1 MIIRHIYLEEYMQ
14 NIVLSFLAAD
24 TVATQGVGQIISL
37 FAMPVLILVV
47 FYFML
52 IRPQRKQEKKQ
63 RDMRSALKSGDK
75 VITTGG
81 VTGRVVNIK
90 DDEVT
95 IETSVARTMVTF
107 RREAIMSV
115 IKPISDET

>member
-1 MIIRHIYLEEYMQ
+1 MFNFTQMYLSAETAQ
-14 NIVLSFLAAD
+14 AGGI
-24 TVATQGVGQIISL
+24 GQLISL
-37 FAMPVLILVV
+37 FAMPILILVV

-63 RDMRSALKSGDK
+63 RDMRNALKTGDK

-81 VTGRVVNIK
+81 ITGRVVNIK

-107 RREAIMSV
+107 RREAIMTV
-115 IKPISDET
+115 VKPISDEA

>member
-1 MIIRHIYLEEYMQ
+1 MFE
-14 NIVLSFLAAD
+14 SFIP
-24 TVATQGVGQIISL
+24 TL
-37 FAMPVLILVV
+37 FAAEAAQAPGGPAQLVSLLAMPLLILVV

-63 RDMRSALKSGDK
+63 RDMRSALKTGDR

-90 DDEVT
+90 DEEIT

-107 RREAIMSV
+107 RREAIMTV
-115 IKPISDET
+115 IKPIGDEA